1 MNRDGTFKKT
11 YLGYS
16 LLMTSKTDMHIAFHS
31 YGLSVCLNEKA
42 EDFGFTFEAIH

>member
-1 MNRDGTFKKT
+1 MNSDGTFKKT

-16 LLMTSKTDMHIAFHS
+16 LIMTGKTDMRTAFHQ
-31 YGLSVCLNEKA
+31 YGLIVCLNQKA

>member
-1 MNRDGTFKKT
+1 MNSDGTFKNT

-16 LLMTSKTDMHIAFHS
+16 LLITSTTDMRTVFHP
-31 YGLSVCLNEKA
+31 YGPSVCLNEKA

>member
-1 MNRDGTFKKT
+1 MNSDGTFKKT
-11 YLGYS
+11 YLGYT
-16 LLMTSKTDMHIAFHS
+16 LIMNGTTDMRIAFHP

>member
-1 MNRDGTFKKT
+1 MNSDLTFKKT

-16 LLMTSKTDMHIAFHS
+16 LLMIGTTDMRIAFHP
-31 YGLSVCLNEKA
+31 YGLNVCLNEKG

>member
-1 MNRDGTFKKT
+1 
-11 YLGYS
+11 
-16 LLMTSKTDMHIAFHS
+16 MTSTTDMRKAFHS